1 MEVNCEYLKT
11 LHLWDGVIKY
21 FGRYVATDGGIVEY
35 HVDIAGRKV
44 FPSFTPR

>member
-1 MEVNCEYLKT
+1 MSNLEASNDITESGMAKV
-11 LHLWDGVIKY
+11 